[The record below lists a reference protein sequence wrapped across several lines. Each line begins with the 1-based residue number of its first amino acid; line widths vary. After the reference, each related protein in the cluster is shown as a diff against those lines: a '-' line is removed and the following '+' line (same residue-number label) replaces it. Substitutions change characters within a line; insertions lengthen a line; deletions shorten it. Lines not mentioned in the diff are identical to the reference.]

1 MVVVRFA
8 RGIERR
14 WAMEVD
20 PRSPVERSTSVSDG
34 GGFGVVASWGGGQG
48 VLLEL
53 GEHDGVL
60 G

>member
-1 MVVVRFA
+1 
-8 RGIERR
+8 
-14 WAMEVD
+14 MEVG
-20 PRSPVERSTSVSDG
+20 PRSPAERSTSVSDG